1 MQVDILTD
9 IALGANMFGRGRT
22 VEFSRRPCEHKTNR
36 SRKHLSKSP
45 AFKNAPAGAVGYNAM
60 FGASA
65 DRQLQEACATEIVC
79 PTLTKTTF
87 ASAVW
92 NATRGRG
99 SIRITLS
106 NRHSPTLTEPRSIA
120 TDDQTTL
127 PNRHPPAS
135 TGTTCGSRRTLS
147 PRCRRPHPPCVR
159 MVQTGI
165 ITIADT
171 NRWRRS

>member
-1 MQVDILTD
+1 
-9 IALGANMFGRGRT
+9 
-22 VEFSRRPCEHKTNR
+22 
-36 SRKHLSKSP
+36 
-45 AFKNAPAGAVGYNAM
+45 M

-135 TGTTCGSRRTLS
+135 TGRR
-147 PRCRRPHPPCVR
+147 RGAGERFHHAAAGHIHPAFEWFK
-159 MVQTGI
+159 Q
-165 ITIADT
+165 A
-171 NRWRRS
+171 S